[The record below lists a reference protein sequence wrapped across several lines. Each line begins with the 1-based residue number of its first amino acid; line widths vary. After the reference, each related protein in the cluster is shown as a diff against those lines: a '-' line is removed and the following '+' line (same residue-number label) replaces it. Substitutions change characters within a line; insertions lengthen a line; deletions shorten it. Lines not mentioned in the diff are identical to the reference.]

1 MTVLSNRF
9 SLEKIVGKTV
19 VIHGQPDDFT
29 SQLAG
34 NSGSKIGC
42 GVIKII
48 RSIRQTKFYDVCRNL
63 Y

>member
-1 MTVLSNRF
+1 MGKAYMTVLSNRF

-48 RSIRQTKFYDVCRNL
+48 
-63 Y
+63 